1 MRHRIGNLTV
11 ACVLACASGAA
22 FAQFYVGSQVGYA
35 DGGPDAG
42 QINNDLVNNLGFFS
56 ASTNVDK
63 GDGAWR
69 VFAGYQILPWLAV
82 EGAYV
87 DVGKTKWSS
96 VVEPPGTLDV
106 SLRTT
111 AWTLGVAA
119 RYEFVPK
126 WWGYGRMSAAWT
138 ETKSSVSAS
147 GFAEAA
153 GEPKARRTV
162 PCLRCRRRVRVL
174 AARVRA
180 ARVRRHER
188 RVERR
193 AGRQVQHQ
201 HDQHRRSLSILDVRN
216 RAARR

>member
-1 MRHRIGNLTV
+1 MNHSTETTMRHRIGNFTM
-11 ACVLACASGAA
+11 ACALACASGAA
-22 FAQFYVGSQVGYA
+22 SAQFYVGAQGGYA
-35 DGGPDAG
+35 SGGPDAG
-42 QINNDLVNNLGFFS
+42 QISSDLVNNLGFFS

-69 VFAGYQILPWLAV
+69 VFAGYQILTWLGV

-96 VVEPPGTLDV
+96 TVEPPGTLDV

-126 WWGYGRMSAAWT
+126 WWGYGRLSAAWT

-147 GFAEAA
+147 GFAEVA

-162 PCLRCRRRVRVL
+162 PAYAAAIEYAFSPRVI
-174 AARVRA
+174 ARLEYEGMSDVSSDELGGKFNTNMISIGVRY
-180 ARVRRHER
+180 VY
-188 RVERR
+188 
-193 AGRQVQHQ
+193 
-201 HDQHRRSLSILDVRN
+201 
-216 RAARR
+216 